1 MGRVT
6 VEKSF
11 ELHMGRDGVSTI
23 CLGVLHGFMF
33 NMHWHRMRRVS
44 YNFSL
49 AM

>member
-23 CLGVLHGFMF
+23 CLGVLHG
-33 NMHWHRMRRVS
+33 
-44 YNFSL
+44 L
-49 AM
+49 CLICIGIG